1 MSAVVAI
8 GETHDVEG
16 FALVGV
22 SVITTTTEA
31 EVNAAWRHLPTDT
44 TLAILSAA
52 AATTLDEQLD
62 GRPDVL
68 TVVMP

>member
-1 MSAVVAI
+1 VSVVVAI
-8 GETHDVEG
+8 GETHDLQG

-22 SVITTTTEA
+22 SVISATTEA
-31 EVNAAWRHLPTDT
+31 EVEEAWNHLPADT
-44 TLAILSAA
+44 SLAILSTAA
-52 AATTLDEQLD
+52 AATLDLQLD